1 MESFIRR
8 VAKFSVLGSGFL
20 QLFSQC
26 AKHDVSGRIQWPESL
41 DAKIYSAALWSFQ
54 LSSSN
59 NGGGRNGGG
68 NNGSKQSQHLQVM
81 ASSVRSIGSPATKI
95 APRVL
100 DTAHRARSIAKF
112 LAFRSLNYTAT
123 TNDDDADEK
132 NNSANISSTSN
143 NNREKLFDFLE
154 HCYHPDSPGS
164 DALAWF
170 LEHFVAYWKRQSIGS
185 SGKTVG
191 LGPFTGSKTKS

>member
-1 MESFIRR
+1 M
-8 VAKFSVLGSGFL
+8 KFYKRMIEGENGDWNRLFDALPSSVFWKSGFL

-123 TNDDDADEK
+123 NQTSTTQTRRIIARTSVAPATTTERNCLTF
-132 NNSANISSTSN
+132 SSTVITQT
-143 NNREKLFDFLE
+143 L
-154 HCYHPDSPGS
+154 PG
-164 DALAWF
+164 ATL
-170 LEHFVAYWKRQSIGS
+170 
-185 SGKTVG
+185 
-191 LGPFTGSKTKS
+191 